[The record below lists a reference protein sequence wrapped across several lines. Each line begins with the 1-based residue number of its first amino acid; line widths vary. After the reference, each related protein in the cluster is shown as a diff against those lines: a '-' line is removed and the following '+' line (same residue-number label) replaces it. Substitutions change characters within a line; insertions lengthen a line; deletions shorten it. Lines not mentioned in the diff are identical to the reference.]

1 MGSVAEQVGRFDVR
15 DVLDAAAA
23 LGDYQSH
30 GWIDQVDPATA
41 VLVHVR
47 DQLVP
52 QSRQLE
58 LAHAIPGASVHTVDG
73 DHFAAVRAPDAF
85 VPELFAAVCR
95 VGRSSPHRTHA
106 ATALASRR
114 GARATRPQCCKCDV
128 APDVRRLAIAVPAP
142 ATGRSGWSSA

>member
-1 MGSVAEQVGRFDVR
+1 LNTSVPKLLAGARPRTRAVR
-15 DVLDAAAA
+15 DIASAYEVTVCRDWVVLLMSGAGRGGA
-23 LGDYQSH
+23 
-30 GWIDQVDPATA
+30 
-41 VLVHVR
+41 HVR

-85 VPELFAAVCR
+85 VPELLAAVRR

-106 ATALASRR
+106 ATALAS
-114 GARATRPQCCKCDV
+114 
-128 APDVRRLAIAVPAP
+128 
-142 ATGRSGWSSA
+142 